1 MSTEGTGTGQQDQ
14 HDAATQKDGTVAPS
28 GSGVGLGAGEPN
40 TFEPEEGT
48 AAQGGSEPSDDQVGT
63 AEETEDVDDT
73 PVDTTEPS

>member
-14 HDAATQKDGTVAPS
+14 HDAATQRTAPGTS

-48 AAQGGSEPSDDQVGT
+48 AAQADSEPSDDQVAT